1 MSKVHNVQSTFP
13 MMIMYFD
20 LKWNSFFP
28 TISHH
33 VHRIFRAR
41 LLAARPPAVPAVSV
55 VSSVVSAVIPEG
67 VQHPGAGT
75 VVIDGAFEE
84 ARHVA
89 RPVERQNPLIE
100 P

>member
-1 MSKVHNVQSTFP
+1 
-13 MMIMYFD
+13 
-20 LKWNSFFP
+20 
-28 TISHH
+28 
-33 VHRIFRAR
+33 
-41 LLAARPPAVPAVSV
+41 V

-67 VQHPGAGT
+67 VQHPGAST

-89 RPVERQNPLIE
+89 RPVERRNPLIE